1 MRTDL
6 QGEGSYTWTESG
18 LQLLREINKLT
29 CLHGGDNAFA
39 NFVIME
45 NPDVFRNYRTQ
56 TTAKYSLRNKRPED
70 KIKRLW
76 TREEID
82 LAKKTM
88 GIVNKY
94 ELGKIFKGRTH
105 YAISNMRSNIRMG
118 RVA

>member
-56 TTAKYSLRNKRPED
+56 IKAKYSLKNKPPED